1 MEYIEIFD
9 ENNNPTGKVKE
20 KQQAHQDGNIHR
32 TAHVWIINDKNELL
46 LQKRSTSKKTHPNCW
61 DISGAGHIKAGESV
75 VDGAIRELK
84 EELGVE
90 VEEKD
95 LQYIATI
102 KSTKNPKNMEFQ
114 YVYLLNCNKE
124 IEEYIFEDNEV
135 SEVKYIFYKD
145 LEKMVE
151 EKIEGLLIHEEEYKY
166 LFKYITNKSIKI
178 RKCNAND
185 VDSIYNIQNMS
196 NIDGAYIYRIRYL
209 DDILA
214 TGLTGEDSV
223 WYDEDIITVVTEDG
237 QKKLNIREFIKT
249 EELNKVYENDYLRME
264 IKDKVIQYEAE
275 TYHITVTNRSEY
287 TIVIADFS
295 QENEVT
301 LQAGSQ
307 TLSYEK
313 EYSNMMVIRPGETG
327 YYTLMFGKDYDLS
340 SETDSLNLNMVRILK
355 SYTGT
360 EETREEE
367 LKNAEAIYS
376 VKIDL

>member
-1 MEYIEIFD
+1 MEYIDIFD

-20 KQQAHQDGNIHR
+20 KQQAHEDGNFHR

-46 LQKRSTSKKTHPNCW
+46 LQKRSASKKTHPNCW

-185 VDSIYNIQNMS
+185 VDSIYNIQNIVIDNFKEEEKWYFLLFKKDTYLRIVNDPINDGEIYGAFIDNKMIAWIFLSVSNRMKELKQMIPNIKGNCADIDGVIVLPEYRGYGLQKILVKYLEEKAREKEIS
-196 NIDGAYIYRIRYL
+196 NIIAEVTFENVYSLRNLKDLGYEEQTWYQKDENIKRYIL
-209 DDILA
+209 L
-214 TGLTGEDSV
+214 
-223 WYDEDIITVVTEDG
+223 
-237 QKKLNIREFIKT
+237 KKLG
-249 EELNKVYENDYLRME
+249 EED
-264 IKDKVIQYEAE
+264 
-275 TYHITVTNRSEY
+275 
-287 TIVIADFS
+287 
-295 QENEVT
+295 NE
-301 LQAGSQ
+301 
-307 TLSYEK
+307 
-313 EYSNMMVIRPGETG
+313 
-327 YYTLMFGKDYDLS
+327 
-340 SETDSLNLNMVRILK
+340 
-355 SYTGT
+355 
-360 EETREEE
+360 
-367 LKNAEAIYS
+367 
-376 VKIDL
+376 